1 MSVISDIKS
10 VLVEEVPENL
20 PRLSPDWEP
29 INIRELGEE
38 TTIML
43 ETLNTDSATV
53 ELMNGAE
60 VIVIPVVDNQFTVPA
75 AVNPGIVQWRVI
87 MEGEGPTQT
96 SPWFR
101 ITAQEPGWEVDETAL
116 YLQSIALFLLCAG
129 LVIMQ
134 RPKDEEIVKNYDN
147 TEYVVAS
154 DDANQ
159 DTCLLYTSPS
169 PRDQRGSRMP
179 SSA

>member
-1 MSVISDIKS
+1 
-10 VLVEEVPENL
+10 
-20 PRLSPDWEP
+20 
-29 INIRELGEE
+29 
-38 TTIML
+38 
-43 ETLNTDSATV
+43 
-53 ELMNGAE
+53 
-60 VIVIPVVDNQFTVPA
+60 
-75 AVNPGIVQWRVI
+75 

-154 DDANQ
+154 DEANQ
-159 DTCLLYTSPS
+159 DTGSAVSQSPPIPDS
-169 PRDQRGSRMP
+169 GIPAGWTMEQWEYYGHEHLEKMARGEV
-179 SSA
+179 